1 MIRKAALF
9 ALTLLCAVSVSAP
22 QRAAAQTKDIES
34 HPAYQVVV
42 SYLTYAMGQDWP
54 KSSALI
60 DTDSLANLR
69 DRYIARIGSARTV
82 QEEIDMCRALD
93 CTNLTEAK
101 TLDPT
106 DFYIR
111 YHEGIEK
118 RYKVSQEKLDTI
130 MRTKR
135 VKLLSLG
142 EESHQ
147 GKDLAHVLVR
157 TKHENGEKEIS
168 SLELI
173 SLLKV
178 GGKWLVTLDAMR
190 PTVEDSASANGGT
203 PKK

>member
-9 ALTLLCAVSVSAP
+9 ALTLICAATVSTP
-22 QRAAAQTKDIES
+22 RQGCAQTKDIES

-54 KSSALI
+54 KSGALI
-60 DTDSLANLR
+60 EAASLKDLR

-111 YHEGIEK
+111 YHQGIEK
-118 RYKVSQEKLDTI
+118 RYKVSKEKLDTI

-135 VKLLSLG
+135 VKLLSLA
-142 EESHQ
+142 EETHN

-157 TKHENGEKEIS
+157 TKHDNGSKEIS

-178 GGKWLVTLDAMR
+178 DGKWLVTLDAMR
-190 PTVEDSASANGGT
+190 PTVEEGSGETGGT